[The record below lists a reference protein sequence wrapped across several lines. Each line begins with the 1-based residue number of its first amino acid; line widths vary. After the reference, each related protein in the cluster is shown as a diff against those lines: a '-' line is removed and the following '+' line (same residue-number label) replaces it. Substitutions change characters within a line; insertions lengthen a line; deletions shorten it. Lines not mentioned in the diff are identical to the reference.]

1 MGPYLVNS
9 AMSPIPACFGIP
21 QSGQDQGV
29 LNGKVLEN
37 VQESSEY
44 FEIHLALQLP
54 AACSQL
60 PY

>member
-1 MGPYLVNS
+1 MGPHLVHT
-9 AMSPIPACFGIP
+9 ACFGIP

-37 VQESSEY
+37 AQEECEY

>member
-1 MGPYLVNS
+1 MGPHLVS
-9 AMSPIPACFGIP
+9 TAMTPKPACFGIP

-37 VQESSEY
+37 AQEGSEH
-44 FEIHLALQLP
+44 FEVHLALQLP